1 MSQLEELLAV
11 WLPRQRWFSGKGI
24 AIRSI
29 RVESR
34 HTLLS
39 AGPDGPD
46 LNLLV
51 VEAGQRGQTSRYQV
65 MLGSRPP
72 RTLPADLA
80 STAIGVCQVSG
91 GRPQVIYDA
100 AHDALLTE
108 LLLERFAAPST
119 FGRSEV
125 RFRTLPGELLRTGAH
140 GRLLTGEQSNTS
152 LVFGEDY
159 ILKTFRRLWPGPNP
173 DLELNMAL
181 SGSPYVARPCGWIEA
196 DLPGAPTPTTLAM
209 LQTFIPN
216 ATDGWV
222 LATADVGALLDG
234 FGKGGESA
242 FVEDAAQLGRTTAE
256 VHRSLTRT
264 LPTDEL
270 SPSGIAELADA
281 MVERL
286 ATASAEVPEL
296 AEHAPRV
303 MAAYTDFARI
313 AEPLPIQR
321 VHGDYHLGQVI
332 RTGSEWVLLD
342 FEGEPTVP
350 VQDRQQLAS
359 PLRDVAGMLRSFDY
373 AAGYRLVGHPG
384 NTELERAARSW
395 AGHNREAFC
404 RGYAEA
410 GGIDPDKHLTALR
423 AFEFDK
429 AVYEVLYEAR
439 NRPHWLRVPLES
451 IATATAPPSEGHL
464 STTPFIT
471 STTEPY

>member
-1 MSQLEELLAV
+1 
-11 WLPRQRWFSGKGI
+11 
-24 AIRSI
+24 
-29 RVESR
+29 
-34 HTLLS
+34 
-39 AGPDGPD
+39 
-46 LNLLV
+46 
-51 VEAGQRGQTSRYQV
+51 
-65 MLGSRPP
+65 P

-270 SPSGIAELADA
+270 SPSGTAELADA
-281 MVERL
+281 MDERR
-286 ATASAEVPEL
+286 ATASAEAPAQ
-296 AEHAPRV
+296 AEPAPHHAPLLVSPCR
-303 MAAYTDFARI
+303 YCPRTR
-313 AEPLPIQR
+313 PWCWLP
-321 VHGDYHLGQVI
+321 
-332 RTGSEWVLLD
+332 T
-342 FEGEPTVP
+342 PTSP
-350 VQDRQQLAS
+350 AS
-359 PLRDVAGMLRSFDY
+359 PTHCPSNEYTAATTWGRSS
-373 AAGYRLVGHPG
+373 APAPSGSCSPSRG
-384 NTELERAARSW
+384 N
-395 AGHNREAFC
+395 
-404 RGYAEA
+404 
-410 GGIDPDKHLTALR
+410 
-423 AFEFDK
+423 
-429 AVYEVLYEAR
+429 
-439 NRPHWLRVPLES
+439 
-451 IATATAPPSEGHL
+451 PPSRSRTDSNWPAHSG
-464 STTPFIT
+464 T
-471 STTEPY
+471 